1 MIRAALLTLSLLAQ
15 PAPEK
20 VSVKGVQNVPA
31 YSLAKLKASNATA
44 PLNWS
49 VYQLTPVG
57 SYTAGEDFIFTAPPG
72 SYLVVLSAANGTS
85 TWQIKFGEGIG
96 PTPNPQPSP
105 PVPQPVPIPPQPQ
118 PDPASGGFVYPPAL
132 DTPTGFSASV
142 QTAIQGSRSYAPN
155 EATGLASLYRFTAEK
170 IRLDGL
176 RKQPLLKSL
185 SDATGVVKSTE
196 DELIKTTGLRSLKQ
210 AFPEV
215 SKVAA
220 AEFGRQTKGTDNE
233 LTPQNRAAYVDFLNQ
248 LASGFDQARPQ

>member
-20 VSVKGVQNVPA
+20 VSVKGVQSVPA
-31 YSLAKLKASNATA
+31 YSLAKLKATNATA

-57 SYTAGEDFIFTAPPG
+57 SYTAGEDFVFTAPPG

-85 TWQIKFGEGIG
+85 TWQIQFGAGNG
-96 PTPNPQPSP
+96 PSPSPIQPPSPQPG
-105 PVPQPVPIPPQPQ
+105 PIPTPPQPQ
-118 PDPASGGFVYPPAL
+118 PDPDSGFVYPE
-132 DTPTGFSASV
+132 TTGFSAAVSKAARSS
-142 QTAIQGSRSYAPN
+142 TAPLEQAIALQ
-155 EATGLASLYRFTAEK
+155 SLYRFTAEK